1 MEVTLTDFFKSIKKQ
16 TMEKEKTENLIKIM
30 QAFLE
35 GETVEE
41 RVVLLDNRTAGWV
54 THTGNDWNTTKYEY
68 RIKPKPQ
75 YRPFKSADECWQEML
90 KHQPFGYIHFADDNL
105 YHNIIML
112 ASEQGCQ
119 EAHTRIGN
127 CTVRGLN
134 EAFHICTFADGT
146 PFGIKDNI
154 PKKSKS

>member
-1 MEVTLTDFFKSIKKQ
+1 
-16 TMEKEKTENLIKIM
+16 MEKETTENLIKIM

-41 RVVLLDNRTAGWV
+41 RIVLLDNRTAGWV

-75 YRPFKSADECWQEML
+75 YRPFKDADECWQEML
-90 KHQPFGYIHFADDNL
+90 KHQPFGYIYFADENL

-112 ASEQGCQ
+112 APEKGCN
-119 EAHTRIGN
+119 EAYIRIGN
-127 CTVRGLN
+127 CTVRGL
-134 EAFHICTFADGT
+134 EEVFRISTFADGT
-146 PFGIKDNI
+146 PFGVKLISDR
-154 PKKSKS
+154 PLKSKK